1 MLSWKLSVAH
11 SRPVTRIPV
20 GNGQKISRIPKGK
33 SGRLVK
39 DMKMYEK
46 EREINRKWT
55 RCSIQ

>member
-11 SRPVTRIPV
+11 SGRLPGFLWETDK
-20 GNGQKISRIPKGK
+20 KISRIPKGK